1 MLIGFQVNRWEI
13 FWCVKHE
20 TRIQI
25 YICSTLKK
33 KKKLKPKNIFYLF
46 QDKVEEADGGRTRAS
61 GRSWKLLR
69 PAEDV
74 PVPVL
79 LPAEPG
85 VQPGPRSCP
94 LSVQRPIGAPAGPAE
109 TPGSS
114 DPAPRP
120 AGGQR
125 AATSSASPA
134 SYERRASPASSAAV
148 SGPLQILFF
157 LIFIIIFFFGFSFAD
172 PGSLGL
178 VRINETK
185 TERVLKK
192 QTPKKTKTKTN
203 CSAFKW

>member
-1 MLIGFQVNRWEI
+1 M
-13 FWCVKHE
+13 
-20 TRIQI
+20 
-25 YICSTLKK
+25 
-33 KKKLKPKNIFYLF
+33 
-46 QDKVEEADGGRTRAS
+46 EEADGGRTRAS

-157 LIFIIIFFFGFSFAD
+157 LIFIIIIFFGFSFAD

>member
-1 MLIGFQVNRWEI
+1 MSN
-13 FWCVKHE
+13 
-20 TRIQI
+20 TRHVFR
-25 YICSTLKK
+25 YTYAPHLK

-134 SYERRASPASSAAV
+134 SYERRASQASSAAV

-157 LIFIIIFFFGFSFAD
+157 LIFIIIIFFGFSFAD